1 MENMEKRQ
9 LLEDIEKL
17 LSFDGNATEI
27 NPNYLE
33 YFTIEELTS
42 IKKELERKYAN
53 MVEDNL
59 EWMQQFKKTM
69 IWFISI

>member
-1 MENMEKRQ
+1 MENKQKRQ
-9 LLEDIEKL
+9 LLEEIEKL
-17 LSFDGNATEI
+17 LSFDGNDAEI

-33 YFTIEELTS
+33 YFTIDELIS

-59 EWMQQFKKTM
+59 EWMQQFKKQ
-69 IWFISI
+69 

>member
-1 MENMEKRQ
+1 MENMGKRQ

-17 LSFDGNATEI
+17 LSFDGNDTEI

-33 YFTIEELTS
+33 YFTIDELTS

-59 EWMQQFKKTM
+59 EWMLKFKKEDY
-69 IWFISI
+69 

>member
-1 MENMEKRQ
+1 MENKQKRE

-17 LSFDGNATEI
+17 LSFDGSDTKI

-42 IKKELERKYAN
+42 IKKELERKYTN
-53 MVEDNL
+53 MVEENL
-59 EWMQQFKKTM
+59 EWMEQFKKH
-69 IWFISI
+69 

>member
-17 LSFDGNATEI
+17 LSFDGNDTEI
-27 NPNYLE
+27 NQNYLE

-42 IKKELERKYAN
+42 IKKELERKYTH

-59 EWMQQFKKTM
+59 EWMQQFKKY
-69 IWFISI
+69 

>member
-1 MENMEKRQ
+1 MEKRQ

-17 LSFDGNATEI
+17 LSFDGNDTEI

-33 YFTIEELTS
+33 YFTIDELTS

-59 EWMQQFKKTM
+59 EWMLKFKKEDY
-69 IWFISI
+69 

>member
-17 LSFDGNATEI
+17 LSFDGNDTEI

-33 YFTIEELTS
+33 YFTIDELIS
-42 IKKELERKYAN
+42 IKKELEKKYAN

-59 EWMQQFKKTM
+59 EWMQQFKKQ
-69 IWFISI
+69 

>member
-9 LLEDIEKL
+9 LLEEIEKL
-17 LSFDGNATEI
+17 LSFDGNDTEI

-59 EWMQQFKKTM
+59 EWMQQFKKH
-69 IWFISI
+69 